1 MKRIVRF
8 INWLFGLGTPNTE
21 KIQELVNKEASEI
34 QEIQKSVSEIK
45 VIHEEI
51 SNKLQKCSAPKT
63 KKELVLNPRLSTAQ
77 LRLYLMNNGVL
88 ETNEMSRKERQY
100 YAKKVHALRYKKGMK
115 IAFDKLSKT
124 YKYFKNGL

>member
-1 MKRIVRF
+1 
-8 INWLFGLGTPNTE
+8 
-21 KIQELVNKEASEI
+21 
-34 QEIQKSVSEIK
+34 
-45 VIHEEI
+45 
-51 SNKLQKCSAPKT
+51 
-63 KKELVLNPRLSTAQ
+63 
-77 LRLYLMNNGVL
+77 MNNGVL

>member
-1 MKRIVRF
+1 MKRIF
-8 INWLFGLGTPNTE
+8 IFIKSLFGYGVPNIDQTQ
-21 KIQELVNKEASEI
+21 KLLKEEATRIE
-34 QEIQKSVSEIK
+34 QMQKSVNEIK

-100 YAKKVHALRYKKGMK
+100 YAKKVYTLRYKKNMK

>member
-1 MKRIVRF
+1 MKIIVRF

-34 QEIQKSVSEIK
+34 QEIQKSVNEIK

-100 YAKKVHALRYKKGMK
+100 YAKKVYTLRYKKNMK